1 MTDHIIQLRQVMPA
15 AENVEFLDAT
25 VSGYQAYR
33 ILSAALELG
42 LFDWL
47 SEHGP
52 AIRHD
57 ITALGIDGMFTRSLL
72 TALADMGYV
81 TFDENMC
88 ANTCIAEELLVS
100 TSPTYQGDLILAAG
114 RETSSWSNL
123 AATLRNGTDTQ
134 KVGLRPTPDHL
145 RAVAQRCTR
154 GELQHVVSQVVRS
167 PGFRDARSML
177 DIGGG
182 HGLYAIALCQEN
194 PDLQACVFDQPHVV
208 PLTREYI
215 NRYGLSG
222 RISAREGDILVDD
235 PGRGYDVIVI
245 SHLLYKFRDRLT
257 DILGRVTESLAPGGL
272 LVLNHL
278 FCTPDCTISPGTG
291 VSELDRAIMSAG
303 HPLCHPPILEATL
316 KLLGYSD
323 IIRSPHETGMGYAIL
338 FSATRGDG
346 GVEHDRDGGQQAPE
360 HNCCGP
366 DGCGN

>member
-15 AENVEFLDAT
+15 TENVELLDAT

-114 RETSSWSNL
+114 RETSSWSDL
-123 AATLRNGTDTQ
+123 AATLRNGTETQ
-134 KVGLRPTPDHL
+134 KTGLRPTHDHL

-154 GELQHVVSQVVRS
+154 G
-167 PGFRDARSML
+167 A
-177 DIGGG
+177 
-182 HGLYAIALCQEN
+182 
-194 PDLQACVFDQPHVV
+194 
-208 PLTREYI
+208 
-215 NRYGLSG
+215 
-222 RISAREGDILVDD
+222 
-235 PGRGYDVIVI
+235 
-245 SHLLYKFRDRLT
+245 
-257 DILGRVTESLAPGGL
+257 
-272 LVLNHL
+272 
-278 FCTPDCTISPGTG
+278 
-291 VSELDRAIMSAG
+291 
-303 HPLCHPPILEATL
+303 
-316 KLLGYSD
+316 
-323 IIRSPHETGMGYAIL
+323 
-338 FSATRGDG
+338 ATRCQPGCPEP
-346 GVEHDRDGGQQAPE
+346 GVP
-360 HNCCGP
+360 
-366 DGCGN
+366 GCPIHA